1 MNVLYVLSLA
11 GVAVFAVSGA
21 LAAGRKNFD
30 VFGVLVIA
38 VVTAIGGGTIR
49 DLLLDRNPVFWI
61 EDTRYLTV
69 TTAAAILTQIG
80 ARFRRPSA
88 RLLLIADGLGLA
100 LFTISGTQIAETTG
114 ASPGVAVLM
123 GCLTGVAGG
132 VLRDVLSAEVPLL
145 LRDRELYATAA
156 LGGALVYIGLTRLLE
171 VERTHAALAG
181 MAVVALLR
189 FASIWWNL
197 RMPVIRMKH
206 DAREPSP

>member
-1 MNVLYVLSLA
+1 MHILDFLSLA

-21 LAAGRKNFD
+21 LAAGRKQFD

-38 VVTAIGGGTIR
+38 IVTAIGGGTIR
-49 DLLLDRNPVFWI
+49 DLLLNRPVFWI
-61 EDTRYLTV
+61 DNTAYLWV
-69 TTAAAILTQIG
+69 TSLTALATLAYV
-80 ARFRRPSA
+80 RFHRPPI
-88 RLLLIADGLGLA
+88 RPLLVADALGLA
-100 LFTISGTQIAETTG
+100 LFTISGTDIALAAG
-114 ASPGVAVLM
+114 VSPGVAVLM
-123 GCLTGVAGG
+123 GGITGAAGG

-206 DAREPSP
+206 DAKEPSP